1 MQNRHVARLVRW
13 ARSIRTVLDAVRTV
27 VAGLT
32 RLLVTIA
39 MFIGVAFKIWNVVMP
54 VMPS

>member
-1 MQNRHVARLVRW
+1 MQNRHVGRLVRW
-13 ARSIRTVLDAVRTV
+13 ARSVRTALDAVRTV

-39 MFIGVAFKIWNVVMP
+39 MFIGVAVKIWNVVMP
-54 VMPS
+54 MTPS